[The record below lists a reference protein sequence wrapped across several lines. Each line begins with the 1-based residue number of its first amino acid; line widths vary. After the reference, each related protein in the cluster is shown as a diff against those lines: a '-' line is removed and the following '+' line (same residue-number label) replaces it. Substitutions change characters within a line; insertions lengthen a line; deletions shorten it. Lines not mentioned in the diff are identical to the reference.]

1 MKLFNDLVTVA
12 ESTAPVVSVAFFCSI
27 FSCRANLFP
36 TNQSNNKYVQKWNLS
51 LHKFLTNKQLTQ
63 NATLPKHN
71 QASVTMKFPVY
82 RSGSNSLAYSE
93 EMLVDSAAKETGTAR
108 TNFSV
113 TAESVNC

>member
-12 ESTAPVVSVAFFCSI
+12 ESTAPVIYDAFFWSVS
-27 FSCRANLFP
+27 SCRANLSP
-36 TNQSNNKYVQKWNLS
+36 TNQSNNKYVQKENFS

-63 NATLPKHN
+63 NATSSKHN

-82 RSGSNSLAYSE
+82 RSGSNSLAYGE
-93 EMLVDSAAKETGTAR
+93 GMLLGGADTKMGTAK